1 MKTDNNNESFSK
13 ADFLNLESFYDD
25 TKYEWYVAK
34 HRRPSPAELSLMNAL
49 WGTSDRG
56 YKQNMSFEDLK
67 KFIEPLIKDE
77 EEKDGMFNPYLAS

>member
-1 MKTDNNNESFSK
+1 
-13 ADFLNLESFYDD
+13 
-25 TKYEWYVAK
+25 
-34 HRRPSPAELSLMNAL
+34 MNAL